1 MKEIITDRTLETIAT
16 EINSIRDQTKNI
28 VLQSSV
34 EIGRRLVEAKAM
46 VGHGNWENWLKTS
59 VDYSQRTAGNL
70 IKIFQE
76 YGTGQQKLF
85 GTSSNSQALAD
96 LNYTQAIALLGIPT
110 EEERIEFA
118 ETHNMNEMSTREL
131 QQAIKDRDA
140 ANQKAEK
147 LAKDLQETI
156 DAKEKTAEKSKKY
169 KEQKDAAE
177 KQLKELKTKIN
188 SPALDVDPGR
198 VDALEKKLVA
208 KQAEIEELEE
218 KLTTP
223 VDIEP
228 VTVEKIPEAT
238 VQELKELREQLEKL
252 QNAPKPEKQEEAV
265 LQFKMYFELT
275 KTNFNKLLESLGA
288 IENPEIREKYKA
300 ATVKVLDMMKEYI

>member
-1 MKEIITDRTLETIAT
+1 MKDIITDRTLETIAT

-34 EIGRRLVEAKAM
+34 EIGRRLVKAKAM

-156 DAKEKTAEKSKKY
+156 DAKEKTVEKSKKY

-188 SPALDVDPGR
+188 SPALDVDPDR
-198 VDALEKKLVA
+198 VDALEKKLAA

-218 KLTTP
+218 KLTKP

-288 IENPEIREKYKA
+288 IESPEIKEKYKA